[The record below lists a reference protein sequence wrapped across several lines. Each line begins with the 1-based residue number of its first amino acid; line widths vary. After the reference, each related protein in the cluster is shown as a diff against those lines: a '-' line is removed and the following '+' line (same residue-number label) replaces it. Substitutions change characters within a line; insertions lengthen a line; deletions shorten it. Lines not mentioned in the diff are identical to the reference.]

1 MMMTVAGPKL
11 APNSGFY
18 DRLAS
23 GAKISRIASGPWPW
37 GDNTDNLFI
46 VSSQDQAPV
55 RGTLHYLV
63 TSSMPAPAEAC
74 FTLLIEARPQ

>member
-1 MMMTVAGPKL
+1 MMLVAGPKL

-18 DRLAS
+18 DRPANSANLS
-23 GAKISRIASGPWPW
+23 KIASGPWPW
-37 GDNTDNLFI
+37 GDNTATTLFI
-46 VSSQDQAPV
+46 ASSQDQAPV